1 MSKVRKTKAKAKPK
15 TRANAAQ
22 TRTRRKAPPPSTLET
37 ARMLFQ
43 RYALAGIAGVAV
55 LLVGGA
61 ATLWAGGYFGLLAEK
76 ANRAASDVAIASG
89 FEIRRVTLKG
99 RTETASEELDG
110 AIGPILG
117 RSILHFSPDAARAR
131 IEELGWV
138 RAASVSRLL
147 PDTIHVSIVERTPA
161 AVWQMSGRLHLID
174 IDGAL
179 IREVGAYEYS
189 NLPLVVGA
197 GAPDAAAGILQSLAR
212 HPEIGDLASALVRVG
227 ERRWNVR
234 LRNGVDIRLP
244 DEKFAEALDA
254 VATLQNTNGIL
265 DQPLEYIDL
274 RDPERMTVRKR
285 GAASDD
291 TAG

>member
-1 MSKVRKTKAKAKPK
+1 MTKPK
-15 TRANAAQ
+15 RRTSKKPASRA
-22 TRTRRKAPPPSTLET
+22 APKKKPSPFAGLG
-37 ARMLFQ
+37 ALAQ

-55 LLVGGA
+55 ILAGGA

-76 ANRAASDVAIASG
+76 ANRAASDIAIASG

-99 RTETASEELDG
+99 RTETASEELDS

-174 IDGAL
+174 INGAV

-189 NLPLVVGA
+189 NLPLIVGA
-197 GAPDAAAGILQSLAR
+197 GAPDAAAGILKALAR
-212 HPEIGDLASALVRVG
+212 HPEIGELASALVRVG

-244 DEKFAEALDA
+244 DEKFSEALDA
-254 VATLQNTNGIL
+254 VSTLQTTNGIL

-285 GAASDD
+285 GAASDE